1 MRSLLARHDS
11 LRERRYDEVQSRQ
24 VAIHEEEVELLLI
37 LEFDM
42 VSELVTSFF
51 ALGVEP
57 QKIPIRV
64 DGTPDA
70 DRLLAR

>member
-51 ALGVEP
+51 VLGVEP
-57 QKIPIRV
+57 QKDSHSGGRN
-64 DGTPDA
+64 
-70 DRLLAR
+70 ARR